1 MSSSLTS
8 LLTLLVTIVGGLT
21 DSTQIGTVI
30 ATLEQII
37 ASGIEEVE
45 AVGPIIQNIIAALQN
60 SSSVT
65 PAQLATLQTQE
76 AALDA
81 AFEAAATAAGA
92 PAPPAAAS

>member
-1 MSSSLTS
+1 MSATLTS

-21 DSTQIGTVI
+21 DATQITTVI

-37 ASGIEEVE
+37 SSGIEEVE
-45 AVGPIIQNIIAALQN
+45 AVGPIIQNIITALQN

-65 PAQLATLQTQE
+65 AAQLTQLQAQE
-76 AALDA
+76 TALDA

-92 PAPPAAAS
+92 PPAAS